1 VVAQL
6 VHSTLLGNW
15 SDVAVQQPARHLGDL
30 ASRSQGPWDDAAAES
45 CSEEQVFA
53 RMATVS
59 GAVEVWLD
67 LLGRRGQ
74 SESG

>member
-15 SDVAVQQPARHLGDL
+15 SDVAVQQPARHLGV
-30 ASRSQGPWDDAAAES
+30 AGPWDDAAAES
-45 CSEEQVFA
+45 GSEEQVFA

-59 GAVEVWLD
+59 GAVEVWPD
-67 LLGRRGQ
+67 LLGLRGQ